1 MAQVGVGYT
10 KIASLSGAVGLGT
23 VPAGATSVLLQAETK
38 DVRLRFDDTAPTAT
52 DGFKLVAGTPF
63 AWAGDFSKVQAIETS
78 ASATL
83 HVTWFKN

>member
-10 KIASLSGAVGLGT
+10 KIADVSAAVGLGT
-23 VPAGATSVLLQAETK
+23 VPPGATSVLLQAETK
-38 DVRLRFDDTAPTAT
+38 DVRLRFDNEAPTAT

-63 AWAGDFSKVQAIETS
+63 AWAGDFTRVQAIEVA
-78 ASATL
+78 ASAVL